1 MRVVIA
7 VEHRFVRTPDGAVW
21 TQTMFAHSYWQR
33 YFEVFDEILAVARVR
48 DVPDVPSDWKRAD
61 GERVSFAAIPYYIGP
76 WQYLFKARQ
85 VQQAARKAVRTD
97 DAVIFYLSSQIA
109 SCIEPMLRRMGH
121 PYGIY
126 VISDPYDVFAP
137 GSVNSPLRPFFRWLS
152 PRELRDQ
159 CANASAAAYITEKA
173 LQRRYPPNPGVFT
186 AHYSMTELPDSTLA
200 TAARSHFQEKQSL
213 TLITV
218 GSLAQLYKA
227 PDVLIDA
234 FAVCVGEG
242 LDIKLVLVGDGQYRQ
257 KLEARAQA
265 HGLGDRVC
273 FKGQLTAGDAVRN
286 QLDLADIFVLPS
298 HQEGLPGAMV
308 EAMARALPCI
318 GSTVGGIPELLPPE
332 DMIPPG
338 DVAALAN
345 KIREVVT
352 NPERMA
358 RMSARNLQKAK
369 DYRDE
374 VLYDQ
379 RNEFY
384 RYVREMTE
392 AWLKEK
398 QKT

>member
-1 MRVVIA
+1 MRVVVA

-48 DVPDVPSDWKRAD
+48 DVPEVPSDWKRAD
-61 GERVSFAAIPYYIGP
+61 GERVSFAAIPYYVGP

-85 VQQAARKAVRTD
+85 VQQAARKAVRTE
-97 DAVIFYLSSQIA
+97 DAVIFYLSSQIS

-126 VISDPYDVFAP
+126 VIADPYDVFAP
-137 GSVNSPLRPFFRWLS
+137 GSVNSPLRPFFRWWS
-152 PRELRDQ
+152 PRQLREQ
-159 CANASAAAYITEKA
+159 CAKASAAAYITEKA

-186 AHYSMTELPDSTLA
+186 AHYSMTELADSTFA
-200 TAARSHFQEKQSL
+200 TAPRSHLQEKHSL

-218 GSLAQLYKA
+218 ASLAQLYKA

-234 FAVCVGEG
+234 VAVCVAEG
-242 LDIKLVLVGDGQYRQ
+242 LDIKLVVVGDGQYRQ
-257 KLEARAQA
+257 KLEARAQG

-273 FKGQLTAGDAVRN
+273 FKGQLTAGEAVRN
-286 QLDLADIFVLPS
+286 QLDIADIFVLPS
-298 HQEGLPGAMV
+298 HQEGLPRAMV

-332 DMIPPG
+332 DMVPPG

-358 RMSARNLQKAK
+358 RMSARNLEKAK

-374 VLYDQ
+374 MLCDR

-384 RYVREMTE
+384 RYVREQTE
-392 AWLKEK
+392 AWIEK
-398 QKT
+398 KN

>member
-1 MRVVIA
+1 V
-7 VEHRFVRTPDGAVW
+7 
-21 TQTMFAHSYWQR
+21 
-33 YFEVFDEILAVARVR
+33 
-48 DVPDVPSDWKRAD
+48 
-61 GERVSFAAIPYYIGP
+61 
-76 WQYLFKARQ
+76 
-85 VQQAARKAVRTD
+85 
-97 DAVIFYLSSQIA
+97 
-109 SCIEPMLRRMGH
+109 
-121 PYGIY
+121 
-126 VISDPYDVFAP
+126 
-137 GSVNSPLRPFFRWLS
+137 
-152 PRELRDQ
+152 
-159 CANASAAAYITEKA
+159 NASAAAYITEKA

-186 AHYSMTELPDSTLA
+186 AHYSMTELPDSVF
-200 TAARSHFQEKQSL
+200 AAAPRSGFQEKQSL

-234 FAVCVGEG
+234 VAVCVAEG

-257 KLEARAQA
+257 KLEARAQG

-298 HQEGLPGAMV
+298 HQEGLPRAMV

-332 DMIPPG
+332 DLVAPG
-338 DVAALAN
+338 NVAALAR
-345 KIREVVT
+345 KIREVAT

-358 RMSARNLQKAK
+358 RMSARNLQKAIE
-369 DYRDE
+369 YRDE
-374 VLYDQ
+374 ALREQ

-392 AWLKEK
+392 AWLK
-398 QKT
+398 QKN